1 MENQTK
7 KRAII
12 TISITIAI
20 IGVLVALYFL
30 LGLKKYFTDAEFIKE
45 EIESYGNFGKFI
57 YVVIN
62 FLQTTLIPI
71 TNIPTI
77 FAGTYVYGPLDAANL
92 AIIGVLVGSVV
103 SFYIG
108 RIFGTK
114 LLIWILGEQ
123 KLNKYLE
130 MMKGRENVV
139 FFLTML
145 LPGFPDDIICM
156 VAGITP
162 MRFRFFAITLLIT
175 RTLPIYLTA
184 YGASVIPLDSVWGW
198 VVWIAIYAIVFYAGQ
213 KVLRNWDAILAYF
226 NKDKNGKSS

>member
-20 IGVLVALYFL
+20 IGVFVALYFL
-30 LGLKKYFTDAEFIKE
+30 LGLDKYFTDAEFIKE

-77 FAGTYVYGPLDAANL
+77 FAGTYVYGPFDAANL
-92 AIIGVLVGSVV
+92 AIIGVLIGSVV

-114 LLIWILGEQ
+114 LLIWILGEA
-123 KLNKYLE
+123 KLNKYLD
-130 MMKGRENVV
+130 MMKGRQNVV

-184 YGASVIPLDSVWGW
+184 YGASVIPLNSVWGW

-213 KVLRNWDAILAYF
+213 KILRNWDAILAYF
-226 NKDKNGKSS
+226 NKNKNGKSS

>member
-7 KRAII
+7 KRAMI

-20 IGVLVALYFL
+20 IGILVALYFL

-156 VAGITP
+156 IAGITP
-162 MRFRFFAITLLIT
+162 MCFRFFSITLLIT
-175 RTLPIYLTA
+175 RTIPIYLTA

-198 VVWIAIYAIVFYAGQ
+198 VIWIVIYAVVFYAGQ

-226 NKDKNGKSS
+226 NKNKNGKSS

>member
-7 KRAII
+7 KRAVI
-12 TISITIAI
+12 TISITIGV
-20 IGVLVALYFL
+20 IGILVALYFL
-30 LGLKKYFTDAEFIKE
+30 LGLNKYFTDAEFIKE

-114 LLIWILGEQ
+114 LLNWILGEQ

-156 VAGITP
+156 IAGITP

-175 RTLPIYLTA
+175 RTSQFI
-184 YGASVIPLDSVWGW
+184 
-198 VVWIAIYAIVFYAGQ
+198 
-213 KVLRNWDAILAYF
+213 
-226 NKDKNGKSS
+226 

>member
-30 LGLKKYFTDAEFIKE
+30 LGLNKYFTDAEFIKE

-92 AIIGVLVGSVV
+92 AIIGVLIGSVV

-156 VAGITP
+156 IAGITP
-162 MRFRFFAITLLIT
+162 MRFRFFSITLLIT
-175 RTLPIYLTA
+175 RTIPIYLTA

-198 VVWIAIYAIVFYAGQ
+198 VIWIVIYAVVFYAGQ

-226 NKDKNGKSS
+226 NKNKNGKSS